1 MLTED
6 VRLATSNGELSA
18 YLATSGQAAGSR
30 PGVIVLHEL
39 FGLNDDIRRIARRFA
54 DHGYVALAPDLYS
67 AGAGPRLLCIR
78 RTMAALRSGT
88 GRAFDDIEAA
98 RQWLAARPE
107 VDASRLAVAGF
118 CMGGGFAI
126 LYAARAPIG
135 AVADFYGAVPTEREA
150 IEGICPVVGGY
161 GARDRVLG
169 SHAERLRGH
178 LQELG
183 VEHEITTY
191 PDAGHSFMNRYGRLQ
206 SLLVR
211 FSPMTAAHH
220 EPSAEA
226 AWTSMLGFFD
236 RHLGR

>member
-1 MLTED
+1 M
-6 VRLATSNGELSA
+6 
-18 YLATSGQAAGSR
+18 
-30 PGVIVLHEL
+30 IVLHEL

-54 DHGYVALAPDLYS
+54 DHGYTALAPDLYS
-67 AGAGPRLLCIR
+67 AGGGARLLCIR
-78 RTMAALRSGT
+78 RTMAALSSGA

-126 LYAARAPIG
+126 LYAVRAPIG
-135 AVADFYGAVPTEREA
+135 AVADFYGTVPRDRQA
-150 IEGICPVVGGY
+150 LEGICPVVGAY
-161 GARDRVLG
+161 GGRDRIFG
-169 SHAERLRGH
+169 SHADRLRNH
-178 LQELG
+178 LRGLG

-191 PDAGHSFMNRYGRLQ
+191 PDAGHSFMNRHGRLQ

-211 FSPMTAAHH
+211 FSPMAATHH

-236 RHLGR
+236 RQLGR